1 MQAVRSL
8 DQHLKRCPV
17 ALGSMG
23 RDQAVPVLRYGRTPH
38 YRIFF
43 TVDDAARL
51 ERVYT

>member
-1 MQAVRSL
+1 MQAVRSP

-38 YRIFF
+38 ASSPPP
-43 TVDDAARL
+43 TPLL